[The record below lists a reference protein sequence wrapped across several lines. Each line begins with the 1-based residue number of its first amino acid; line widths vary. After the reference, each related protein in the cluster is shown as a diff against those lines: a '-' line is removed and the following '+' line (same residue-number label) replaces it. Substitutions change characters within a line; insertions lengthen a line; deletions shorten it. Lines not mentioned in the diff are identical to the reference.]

1 MTPLTHTIYSL
12 SLFLALTALW
22 LWSKRRRRVSRMV
35 KRAVTEMSHHDDA
48 A

>member
-1 MTPLTHTIYSL
+1 MTPLTHTAYSI

-35 KRAVTEMSHHDDA
+35 KRAVADMSDHDDA